1 MGLAVGLVLVPL
13 LLSATTTLGADP
25 TPAPVVDPN
34 RPPTC
39 AERFPDAGPAGV
51 DLRLGC
57 IVGSVVGVYTTAQAA
72 MATPLSSY
80 AIMLALVVG
89 AGIVAVW
96 LVGRLLARRAGERL
110 APVMPGEWWV
120 CGSCKSV
127 NGAQAGRCY
136 SCGTGRPDGPTM
148 STDTH
153 PAISQSFGSK
163 RKSG

>member
-1 MGLAVGLVLVPL
+1 MPL
-13 LLSATTTLGADP
+13 LLAAAPALAADP
-25 TPAPVVDPN
+25 TPGPAIDPN

-39 AERFPDAGPAGV
+39 AERFPEEGPAGV

-57 IVGSVVGVYTTAQAA
+57 IVGSVIGAYTTAQAA
-72 MATPLSSY
+72 IATPLSSY
-80 AIMLALVVG
+80 AIMLGFVIA
-89 AGIVAVW
+89 AGIGAVW

-127 NGAQAGRCY
+127 NGANVTRCY
-136 SCGTGRPDGPTM
+136 SCASPRPDGPTM
-148 STDTH
+148 STNAH
-153 PAISQSFGSK
+153 PEISQSFGSK